1 MKLFYFLM
9 FTLQYTF
16 RDFMVE
22 SLYTFFREK
31 VYMLLYFG
39 DVKVYIF
46 NNYVMS
52 YSNNSY
58 MNYLSIIITR
68 LGLLGG
74 QTK

>member
-1 MKLFYFLM
+1 
-9 FTLQYTF
+9 
-16 RDFMVE
+16 MVE

-52 YSNNSY
+52 YSNNSCISY
-58 MNYLSIIITR
+58 MSYLSIIITR